1 MYRARFAARMA
12 LAKDP
17 ICGMTIESTKAAGNS
32 VFQGT
37 TFYFC
42 SVPCKKT
49 FDKNPA
55 KWAKKA

>member
-1 MYRARFAARMA
+1 MA
-12 LAKDP
+12 LVKDP
-17 ICGMTIESTKAAGNS
+17 ICGMTVESTKAAGNS

-37 TFYFC
+37 TFHFC

>member
-1 MYRARFAARMA
+1 MA

-32 VFQGT
+32 VFNGT
-37 TFYFC
+37 TFHFC
-42 SVPCKKT
+42 SVSCKKT

-55 KWAKKA
+55 KWAQKA